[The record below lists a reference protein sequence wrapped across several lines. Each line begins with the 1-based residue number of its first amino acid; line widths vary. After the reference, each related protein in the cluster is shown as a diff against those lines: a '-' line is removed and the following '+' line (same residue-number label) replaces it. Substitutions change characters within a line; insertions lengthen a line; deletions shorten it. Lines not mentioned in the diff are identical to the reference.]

1 MKKKIL
7 TLGLFVALVVG
18 FAGQLLGAAKCTTYV
33 MTCGSDGSNHY
44 VTICAAN
51 ELEQEFQ
58 EDMWEE
64 LLCP

>member
-1 MKKKIL
+1 M
-7 TLGLFVALVVG
+7 AMMVG
-18 FAGQLLGAAKCTTYV
+18 FATQLDANCTTYV

-44 VTICAAN
+44 VVICAAN